1 MNKRLQGFAAG
12 ALVATVALGAS
23 SGFAKEAAEQ
33 ITAVYRD
40 IKLVVDGVLVEPKDA
55 NGDSVEPFIYN
66 GTTYLPVRAVATAFK
81 KDVAWDGEENTVY
94 LGGEVEKPAKQLE
107 LWSRSYIDCSD
118 ISKLKTYQEKGVG
131 YIRCNCEKGGTE
143 SNGKYYRTYFTT
155 YPTNTLA
162 KTVSGSYYISG
173 RDDVEGRLKILDSN
187 GKALYTS
194 PIMRTS
200 TAPVEF
206 EVNVEK
212 TIAIEFVFEQTSPD
226 SSYRCENYQ
235 FIENPIIVSSDY

>member
-12 ALVATVALGAS
+12 ALAATVAFGAF

-107 LWSRSYIDCSD
+107 LWNRSYIDCSD
-118 ISKLKTYQEKGVG
+118 TSIIKTYQDKGVG
-131 YIRCNCEKGGTE
+131 YLKCDCNSGGTE
-143 SNGKYYRTYFTT
+143 SNGKYYRTYSIT
-155 YPTNTLA
+155 YPMNTLA
-162 KTVSGSYYISG
+162 KTVSGEYYITG
-173 RDDVEGRLKILDSN
+173 RDVVEGKLKILDSN
-187 GKALYTS
+187 GKVLYTS

-200 TAPVEF
+200 TASVKF

-212 TIAIEFVFEQTSPD
+212 TIAVEFVFEQISPEYYASID
-226 SSYRCENYQ
+226 HY
-235 FIENPIIVSSDY
+235 IENPIIVSSDY